1 MAERI
6 HYKITGKLRQV
17 RLDSSIV
24 QLPQCSRTDSM
35 LGEWEYSD
43 IHGEMRPLPEPGYQI
58 QTFYPLDQTIIFEI
72 SLSFPGLPWS
82 PHPHFPNSRFPPL
95 DQTIIFEISLS
106 FPGPP
111 TLISRFPVFP
121 CAAHANEAVVEY
133 RRG

>member
-43 IHGEMRPLPEPGYQI
+43 IHGELRPLPEPGYQI
-58 QTFYPLDQTIIFEI
+58 QTFY
-72 SLSFPGLPWS
+72 
-82 PHPHFPNSRFPPL
+82 PL